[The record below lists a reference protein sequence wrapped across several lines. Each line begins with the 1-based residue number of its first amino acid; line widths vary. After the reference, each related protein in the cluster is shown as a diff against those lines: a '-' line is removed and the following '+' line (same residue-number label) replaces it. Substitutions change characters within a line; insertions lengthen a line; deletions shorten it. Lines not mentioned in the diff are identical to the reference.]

1 MHESAWLKAVAGR
14 YHQPPRVSMVTP
26 GVDTAL
32 ELGLLSSTQFAV
44 GSEVHLGKAAD
55 LDANVYFNHID
66 PLLFD
71 VTNDMDTGNVQPG
84 PGMDAGVPRAMT
96 VARQGRSYGLEVLLR
111 RRDADRWFGWLSY
124 TLSRSERLV
133 AQRWQP
139 FDFDRRHIVNLV
151 AGLRLPR
158 NWELGA
164 RMLFQTGTPLDWSDN
179 HPTRSDPYFRFDL
192 RVDKRAV
199 WNNWLLDFYVDVTNA
214 TVSAETGG
222 ILGETPV
229 RYVIPTLGL
238 RVLL

>member
-1 MHESAWLKAVAGR
+1 
-14 YHQPPRVSMVTP
+14 
-26 GVDTAL
+26 
-32 ELGLLSSTQFAV
+32 
-44 GSEVHLGKAAD
+44 LGKAAE
-55 LDANVYFNHID
+55 LDANAYFNHVD
-66 PLLFD
+66 PMLFD
-71 VTNDMDTGNVQPG
+71 LTNDMDPG
-84 PGMDAGVPRAMT
+84 LMPSGETATPLPRPLAI
-96 VARQGRSYGLEVLLR
+96 ARQGRSYGLEVLLR

-158 NWELGA
+158 NWEVGGRL
-164 RMLFQTGTPLDWSDN
+164 LFQTGTPMRLSE
-179 HPTRSDPYFRFDL
+179 PQLTRSDPYFRFDL

-222 ILGETPV
+222 IIGETPV